1 MIMISLR
8 LFSATASFKAI
19 PLKIA
24 IQLAQLERQICFGF
38 NVFRTRFYYI
48 SSNLC
53 YRPLPDSFVSY
64 AVVKA

>member
-38 NVFRTRFYYI
+38 NVFRTRFYY
-48 SSNLC
+48 LE
-53 YRPLPDSFVSY
+53 
-64 AVVKA
+64 